1 MNFAA
6 ARIMECRAR
15 IDALLVRVEGMK
27 ALNAM
32 RQDQGLAQAYAEEAF
47 IKVSEEIDGIGNLMH
62 ELAEKVE

>member
-27 ALNAM
+27 ALNQE
-32 RQDQGLAQAYAEEAF
+32 RQDKGHAQAYGEEAF
-47 IKVSEEIDGIGNLMH
+47 IKVSEEIDSIGNQIH
-62 ELAEKVE
+62 DLAEKAE